1 MTRRP
6 PGTTRTEPPFPF
18 TTLFRSQS
26 ATRVKLSLILLPGVN
41 LPLRPE
47 EGGRGIAG
55 KRREADRPVAGGGEG
70 EHQPGHPLAFG
81 EGGLAVDLA
90 AARLSVARDEEAER
104 GRGEGEATQAPRLAH
119 RPATGTDAPPH
130 AKDSSR

>member
-26 ATRVKLSLILLPGVN
+26 ATRVKLSLILLPDVN

-55 KRREADRPVAGGGEG
+55 KPREADRPVAGGCDG

-81 EGGLAVDLA
+81 EGGLAVDLE
-90 AARLSVARDEEAER
+90 AARLSVVRDEDGQR
-104 GRGEGEATQAPRLAH
+104 GRGGGEAPPAPQLAPR
-119 RPATGTDAPPH
+119 PAQGTGP
-130 AKDSSR
+130 